1 MRTSRFAAFVT
12 AALALVLLP
21 IGQVFAQPDPGFSY
35 VDVNNDG
42 LYNPEDG
49 DVGASMG
56 VDIDELLASGYFHT
70 QISQGDYV
78 APPDPASLVVLRRL
92 SNRQGV
98 LLVAGMDLAVAASV
112 SAGDGEAG
120 FYAGGDIAIGDGVKV
135 FAGDYVNVRAGGNVT
150 VGEKS
155 SLKAGNKDSGAVIV
169 QSEAA
174 SLLVGNGAKVTCGW
188 LCDLTTDQGGG
199 SINIGENV
207 AIKASK
213 EGDVNILSAD
223 ELWMT
228 AAKVSG
234 DNVTLQS
241 HSSDAG
247 RGEATGAGAGAA
259 HVLNSKVTTPKK
271 HGTVRI
277 LAEGKGSLIDL
288 TGTVLKAGEA
298 VELQADTIIGN

>member
-1 MRTSRFAAFVT
+1 MRTSTFATFVT
-12 AALALVLLP
+12 AALALVFLP
-21 IGQVFAQPDPGFSY
+21 TGLVFAQADPGFSY

-56 VDIDELLASGYFHT
+56 VDVDELLASGYFNT
-70 QISQGDYV
+70 QMSQGDYV
-78 APPDPASLVVLRRL
+78 APADPASLVVVRRL
-92 SNRQGV
+92 SNSRGV
-98 LLVAGMDLAVAASV
+98 LVVAGADLTVAASV
-112 SAGDGEAG
+112 SAEDGEAG
-120 FYAGGDIAIGDGVKV
+120 FYAGGDVVIGEGVKV
-135 FAGDYVNVRAGGNVT
+135 FAGDYVNVRAGGNVSL
-150 VGEKS
+150 GEDS
-155 SLKAGNKDSGAVIV
+155 SLKARNKDSGAVIV

-174 SLLVGNGAKVTCGW
+174 SLFVGDGAKVTCGW
-188 LCDLTTDQGGG
+188 LCDLSTNEGGG

-207 AIKASK
+207 AIQASK
-213 EGDVNILSAD
+213 EGDVNILSAT

-228 AAKVSG
+228 GAKVSG

-241 HSSDAG
+241 HSSDG
-247 RGEATGAGAGAA
+247 TRGEASSAGAGAA

-298 VELQADTIIGN
+298 IELQADTIIGN